1 MLVFKIRTYNNIA
14 DAGLEV
20 FPRSQYEVGSSI
32 EEADGIL
39 LRSAKLHEEPLA
51 DSLKAVARAGAGVNN
66 VPVDRLSERGI
77 PVFNAPGANANAVKE
92 LVLAGLLMG
101 FRNIE
106 PAVSF
111 VRGLDADGDSFDKS
125 VEAGK
130 KRFVGRELPGRRLG
144 VVGLGAIGGLVANAA
159 RSLGMEVIGYDP
171 GLTVENAW
179 RLASDIRQARSL
191 DELLAEADV
200 VSLHVPL
207 IEKTRG
213 LIDESRISVM
223 REGAVLLNFA
233 RDGLVEREAALSAL
247 DRGQLS
253 AYVTDFPHPDFRGRD
268 RVVALP
274 HLGASTDEA
283 QVNSA
288 VMAARSLRDFLENGN
303 IRNSVNFPDVVMART
318 RGWRLAVANA
328 NVPNMVGQV
337 GTALADAGLNI
348 VDLLNRSHDGLAYTL
363 LDVDGEVSDEL
374 VDRVQAIDGVLKV
387 RRIPPV

>member
-1 MLVFKIRTYNNIA
+1 MFRIKTYNNIA
-14 DAGLEV
+14 EAGLDT
-20 FPRSQYEVGSSI
+20 FPRAQYEVGSSI
-32 EEADGIL
+32 ESADGIL
-39 LRSAKLHEEPLA
+39 LRSAKLHDEPLA
-51 DSLKAVARAGAGVNN
+51 DTVKAVARAGAGTNN
-66 VPVDRLSERGI
+66 VPVDRLTDQGI

-106 PAVSF
+106 PALSF
-111 VRGLDADGDSFDKS
+111 VQSLEGEGDDFEKE

-130 KRFVGRELPGRRLG
+130 KRFAGRELPGRTLG
-144 VVGLGAIGGLVANAA
+144 VIGLGAIGGQVANAA

-171 GLTVENAW
+171 GLTVEHAW

-207 IEKTRG
+207 MEKTRN
-213 LIDESRISVM
+213 LIDEARIGVM

-233 RDGLVEREAALSAL
+233 RDGLVEREAVLTAL
-247 DRGQLS
+247 DEGRLNS
-253 AYVTDFPHPDFRGRD
+253 YVTDFPHPDFRGRTG
-268 RVVALP
+268 VVALP
-274 HLGASTDEA
+274 HLGASTGEA
-283 QVNSA
+283 QVNAA

-318 RGWRLAVANA
+318 EGWRLAVANA

-348 VDLLNRSHDGLAYTL
+348 VDLLNRSQNGLAYTL
-363 LDVDGEVSDEL
+363 LDVDGEIADEV
-374 VDRVQAIDGVLKV
+374 VDRVMAIDGVLNV
-387 RRIPPV
+387 RRISPV

>member
-1 MLVFKIRTYNNIA
+1 MVFRIKTYNNIA
-14 DAGLEV
+14 EAGLDT

-32 EEADGIL
+32 ESADGIL
-39 LRSAKLHEEPLA
+39 LRSAKLHDEPLA
-51 DSLKAVARAGAGVNN
+51 DTVKAVARAGAGTNN
-66 VPVDRLSERGI
+66 VPVDRLTDQGI

-106 PAVSF
+106 PALSF
-111 VRGLDADGDSFDKS
+111 VQSLKGEGDHFEKE

-130 KRFVGRELPGRRLG
+130 KRFAGRELPGRTLG
-144 VVGLGAIGGLVANAA
+144 VIGLGAIGGQVANAA

-171 GLTVENAW
+171 GLTVEHAW

-207 IEKTRG
+207 MEKTRN
-213 LIDESRISVM
+213 LIDEARIGVM
-223 REGAVLLNFA
+223 RDGAVLLNFA
-233 RDGLVEREAALSAL
+233 RDGLVEREAVLTAL
-247 DRGQLS
+247 DEGRLNS
-253 AYVTDFPHPDFRGRD
+253 YVTDFPHPDFRGRTG
-268 RVVALP
+268 VVALP
-274 HLGASTDEA
+274 HLGASTGEA
-283 QVNSA
+283 QVNAA

-318 RGWRLAVANA
+318 EGWRLAVANA

-348 VDLLNRSHDGLAYTL
+348 VDLLNRSQNGLAYTL
-363 LDVDGEVSDEL
+363 LDVDGEVSDEV
-374 VDRVQAIDGVLKV
+374 VDRVLAIDGVLKV